1 MRVIFYILAVILE
14 IWVLCAIGRAI
25 LSWFPISYDSPAH
38 RINSVLVRITE
49 PLIGP
54 VRRIM
59 PPVRAG
65 GIGIDLSFLVVL
77 LGLQLIVI
85 PLLYRLA
92 R

>member
-1 MRVIFYILAVILE
+1 MRAIFFVLATAAE
-14 IWVLCAIGRAI
+14 IFVLCLFGRAI
-25 LSWFPISYDSPAH
+25 LSWFPISYDSAAH

-49 PLIGP
+49 PLISP
-54 VRRIM
+54 VRRVL

-77 LGLQLIVI
+77 LVLQILVI

-92 R
+92 S